1 MPHSGLAVASNTSSA
16 ASSAAASNGA
26 LAVVAAA
33 AAAAAAVSTGSGAV
47 QCSGSISASSST
59 LSQIISLT
67 SSAPRGSRGSS
78 AESLYEEPT
87 NSSAGTQSGDE
98 LCPMDL
104 SSGGATGMLGGS
116 TGIHP
121 FAHPALLA
129 SPFMGHLHSLDEQS
143 MINAK
148 RLAELVKAQHLAH
161 KQQREQNET
170 TPPSSDPIHRL
181 PKKRHWPD
189 PDEQL
194 VKKMVA
200 PSEYE
205 SSPKTEN
212 EDSQTTD
219 GKNKPL
225 IPLELIRAKWE
236 SNATE
241 RASPDSAASSTP
253 SISEQHPGREVKKRR
268 LDALLNRKFGDSPS
282 SSSVTSRSPPNPSP
296 QPPSP
301 ETSFTPVT
309 SLPKKINRRKQSN
322 PMTPATTPPC
332 LSVRPISDL
341 YPNGMKEE
349 TPARPK
355 SSSFPVEPVDRRP
368 TESPKVQRQQDVLK
382 SQILQLQL
390 AQAALLSGVGS
401 SGSNPDFIKS
411 ALLTSTN
418 LMSNPATAA
427 AAASANPLLYY
438 GYYAQMFQGLQAQQN
453 KLVEQLMTNSKNPG
467 SGLHSPLLAPKVEP
481 THRTSRDPPSPKESR
496 SEFDRFSYS
505 GLRGPLSPL
514 SNFRNNQSSPH
525 SHSHMLFPGG
535 AGGSTGGPLS
545 PSSGVLQGRTSSPLS
560 PSDEP
565 RRRAPRALTGRHVRS
580 GTGASPQTLEILRK
594 KILERMKLKELLGEN
609 SHLYFGALN
618 KRGKSGGPKKPQH
631 RLAPHHQQL
640 TAAAA
645 AAMVA
650 LNGKHH

>member
-496 SEFDRFSYS
+496 SEVSQLFALFLHKFSD
-505 GLRGPLSPL
+505 
-514 SNFRNNQSSPH
+514 
-525 SHSHMLFPGG
+525 
-535 AGGSTGGPLS
+535 S
-545 PSSGVLQGRTSSPLS
+545 PS
-560 PSDEP
+560 
-565 RRRAPRALTGRHVRS
+565 
-580 GTGASPQTLEILRK
+580 
-594 KILERMKLKELLGEN
+594 
-609 SHLYFGALN
+609 
-618 KRGKSGGPKKPQH
+618 
-631 RLAPHHQQL
+631 
-640 TAAAA
+640 
-645 AAMVA
+645 
-650 LNGKHH
+650 